1 MNYEKKYKKLKADIK
16 NAYLFAQT
24 NSTKA
29 VLEHILPELRE
40 SEDERIRNEIVAFV
54 EQAIHRGGG
63 TPIPQE
69 QEDCWIAWLE
79 KQRESQNEVRYW
91 TEEEIEPI
99 ISDYLRGA
107 EHYGGMI
114 ARLRCL
120 KPKSLEKQEEPIDK
134 EKVMIGARKDVALSI
149 MDFLDRNTLGMC
161 LSNMECEY
169 LVDAIVNS
177 KWDKV
182 YGYMKKKLEKQWNKN
197 TKDNKP
203 QVNHSVLM
211 QTTYGIA
218 EGEWKGE
225 DWYIYRWAGI
235 IKDNKVIAWI
245 ELSDIEKQSKE
256 SKVEEAM
263 REVEEKTEAFTAAHQ
278 GENADVIL
286 AEMRGEIEPKF
297 HEGEWIISN
306 NKKSIYQII
315 EVKRGIYV
323 IRDNADNHEY
333 HIGIEAADKSG
344 RLWNISDAKAGD
356 VLAFDDSEHI
366 LLVKESHHSVWSWRL
381 SCWCHLLDGDF
392 EVLEYHTKVDGLHP
406 ATKEQSDNL
415 FAKIHEAGFAFD
427 FEKKELK
434 KIDEE
439 VNGEDYGIDGLW
451 HAQRILEKTLG
462 SVDSY
467 QTDDGIL
474 DHKAA
479 ITAVKNLYEQK
490 PAWSEEDE
498 KQLND
503 IIELLPGLLNRHDWL
518 KSLKIRVQPK
528 QGWSEEDEKMLDNC
542 INALGDSSFANTYEI
557 EEWVKSL
564 RQRIGG

>member
-1 MNYEKKYKKLKADIK
+1 MPKARAGRTIKGEIIMNYEKKYKKLKADIK

-69 QEDCWIAWLE
+69 QEDCW
-79 KQRESQNEVRYW
+79 
-91 TEEEIEPI
+91 
-99 ISDYLRGA
+99 
-107 EHYGGMI
+107 
-114 ARLRCL
+114 
-120 KPKSLEKQEEPIDK
+120 KSLEKQEEPIDK

-263 REVEEKTEAFTAAHQ
+263 REVEEKAEAFTAAHQ

-479 ITAVKNLYEQK
+479 ITAVKKLYEQK
-490 PAWSEEDE
+490 PVEWSEEDE
-498 KQLND
+498 E
-503 IIELLPGLLNRHDWL
+503 ELEIAIDTL
-518 KSLKIRVQPK
+518 KESGQYGSAKWVQSLK
-528 QGWSEEDEKMLDNC
+528 
-542 INALGDSSFANTYEI
+542 
-557 EEWVKSL
+557 
-564 RQRIGG
+564 QRIGG